1 MDFDKNTVIGITL
14 IILIFLGFSIYNANQ
29 EAQFKKAHPETA
41 KTTAQY
47 PSGDSSKSTT
57 VTNTPA
63 APAAATDSAQTAQLG
78 TFAAFAN
85 GSEQLITIE
94 NENCI
99 YTFSNKGGVLKKVVL
114 KGYET
119 FE

>member
-94 NENCI
+94 NE
-99 YTFSNKGGVLKKVVL
+99 
-114 KGYET
+114 
-119 FE
+119 